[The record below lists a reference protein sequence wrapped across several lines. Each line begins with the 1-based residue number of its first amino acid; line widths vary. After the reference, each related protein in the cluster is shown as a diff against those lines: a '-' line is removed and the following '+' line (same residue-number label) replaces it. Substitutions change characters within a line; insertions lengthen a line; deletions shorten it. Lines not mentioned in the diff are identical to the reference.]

1 MKVVGRRRL
10 YDFCQRHEDARG
22 AALTWLAEVEDAS
35 WKTPHELKGR
45 YPSASF
51 VGQKR
56 VVFNL
61 RGDRYRLDVKL
72 SYQLQEA
79 VIIRIG
85 THEEYD
91 DWTF

>member
-10 YDFCQRHEDARG
+10 YDFCHSHEDAR
-22 AALTWLAEVEDAS
+22 AAVLSWLAEVQDAT
-35 WKTPHELKGR
+35 WRTPHDLKAR

-51 VGQKR
+51 VGKNR
-56 VVFNL
+56 VVFNV
-61 RGDRYRLDVKL
+61 RGNRYRLDVKV
-72 SYQLQEA
+72 SFQLQE
-79 VIIRIG
+79 VLVVRIG

>member
-1 MKVVGRRRL
+1 VKVVGRRRL
-10 YDFCQRHEDARG
+10 YDFCQRHEGARG
-22 AALTWLAEVEDAS
+22 AVLAWIAEVEDAAWS
-35 WKTPHELKGR
+35 TLHDLKGR

-51 VGQKR
+51 VGKNR

-61 RGDRYRLDVKL
+61 RGNRYRLDVKV
-72 SYQLQEA
+72 SFQLQDV
-79 VIIRIG
+79 VIVRIG